1 MSGIFIAKLKWLYR
15 DPWTFVLMTFMS
27 ILFALIIGGNSFAKV
42 TVPAYAEDE
51 QVKDIV
57 NMLEDQNVFEIEWV
71 SDKDE
76 IDQKISSGKREF
88 GLLLRQ
94 DNFKIIV
101 GINSPNVNLLEQSVE
116 NAYIKKKQ
124 INELELVSHQNNLKK
139 ELTTNPV
146 FQLKSESFHGK
157 NTFIYDG
164 NLHPLFGF
172 SLFFVIYTVA
182 YSVFQIVME
191 KNSGLWDRM
200 ILSPVRKWEMYVT
213 NFLYSFFI
221 GYIQVLIVF
230 LVFRYIVK
238 IDFHGAFWQMAISLI
253 PYVLSIV
260 ALSILITGFVKTVQQ
275 FNAVIPIVSL
285 GSAMLGG
292 AFWPLEIV
300 ESKFMLTLSKFMPI
314 TYGMEVLNGAIY
326 GYSFEQ
332 ILYPVS
338 ILLLMTVLLTG
349 LGIHLMEKRYI
360 S

>member
-15 DPWTFVLMTFMS
+15 DPWTFILMTFMS
-27 ILFALIIGGNSFAKV
+27 ILFALIIGGDSFAKV
-42 TVPAYAEDE
+42 TVPALAEDE

-71 SDKDE
+71 LDKNELDK
-76 IDQKISSGKREF
+76 KISSGKREF

-124 INELELVSHQNNLKK
+124 INELEVVLHQNNLKK
-139 ELTTNPV
+139 ELSTNPV

-157 NTFIYDG
+157 NAFIYDG

-191 KNSGLWDRM
+191 KNNGLWDRM
-200 ILSPVRKWEMYVT
+200 ILSPVRKWEMYVA

-221 GYIQVLIVF
+221 GYSQVLIVF

-238 IDFHGAFWQMAISLI
+238 INFHGAFWQMAISLI

-260 ALSILITGFVKTVQQ
+260 ALSILITGFVKTIQQ

>member
-15 DPWTFVLMTFMS
+15 DPWTFILMTFMS
-27 ILFALIIGGNSFAKV
+27 ILFALIIGGDSFAKV
-42 TVPAYAEDE
+42 TVPALAEDE

-71 SDKDE
+71 LDKNELDK
-76 IDQKISSGKREF
+76 KISSGKREF

-124 INELELVSHQNNLKK
+124 INELEVVLHQNNLKK
-139 ELTTNPV
+139 ELSTNPV

-157 NTFIYDG
+157 NAFIYDG

-191 KNSGLWDRM
+191 KNNGLWDRM

-221 GYIQVLIVF
+221 GYSQVLIVF

-260 ALSILITGFVKTVQQ
+260 ALSILITGFVKTIQQ